1 MKNNKKIPFYIF
13 GCSKRYYITH
23 PWKFFKD
30 IWTGLKNMHHRLW
43 YSWDWI
49 SLWNMDSFLGTLVP
63 NMLEELAERSCGWPE
78 GPDWP
83 TFEDWQKELRVLAK
97 LMRLCNRDAICDEE
111 EYNHEYAEYRG
122 GLTIEPVRH
131 LPCWHDYAITP
142 TEGAE
147 IDSATNKWDRYETEL
162 YILRKKIML
171 RLADILPTL
180 WD

>member
-1 MKNNKKIPFYIF
+1 MKDKYYIPVYVR
-13 GCSKRYYITH
+13 SWSTRYYLTH
-23 PWKFFKD
+23 PWKIFKD
-30 IWTGLKNMHHRLW
+30 LWHGLKNRIKRSRCG
-43 YSWDWI
+43 YAWI
-49 SLWNMDSFLGTLVP
+49 DLWNLDSYLGTMVP
-63 NMLEELAERSCGWPE
+63 NALEELAERSCGWPE

-111 EYNHEYAEYRG
+111 EYNREYAEYRG
-122 GLTIEPVRH
+122 GLTIEPVRR

-142 TEGAE
+142 ADGAE
-147 IDSATNKWDRYETEL
+147 IDSTTNKWDRYETEL

-171 RLADILPTL
+171 RLAEILPTL